1 MDSMLSMKTVICG
14 RDIRKFGILE
24 HLGLLSEPSEP
35 SIQRIFV
42 DDGTLHLM
50 DSRLSMKTVICG
62 RERLGREARLAS
74 RAGPALSVQKCPDG
88 VRIWLF
94 RY

>member
-24 HLGLLSEPSEP
+24 NLGLLSEPSEP
-35 SIQRIFV
+35 SIQRILA

-62 RERLGREARLAS
+62 RERLGREARLQGL
-74 RAGPALSVQKCPDG
+74 RPALSVQKCPDG